1 LRSATAS
8 GGATANDIAIGLHT
22 APRAANGSGTGS
34 SSLVQLL
41 TVIRNA
47 SAHGQSSQTTTERR
61 SVPLT
66 ATGFG
71 GATAG
76 DQAVGL
82 HIAPRTATGF
92 GVSGQTAS
100 YDTDPI
106 QGITAGYWGLL
117 ALID

>member
-8 GGATANDIAIGLHT
+8 GGATANDEANGLHT
-22 APRAANGSGTGS
+22 APRAASGNGTGS

-41 TVIRNA
+41 TIIRTA
-47 SAHGQSSQTTTERR
+47 SAHGQSSQITTERR

-76 DQAVGL
+76 DSAVGL
-82 HIAPRTATGF
+82 HIAPRTASGT
-92 GVSGQTAS
+92 GVSGQTAR

-106 QGITAGYWGLL
+106 QGITAGYWGIQ
-117 ALID
+117 ALVS